1 MAELE
6 RAVAGM
12 FAVGFPG
19 TSVTP
24 EMRQLIARGVAG
36 AVLFKR
42 NYQGA
47 EQVARLCAD
56 LKEAAPRPFLICAD
70 QEGGRV
76 IRFGAPF
83 TAVPSMRA
91 LGARGDREVAR
102 AVGRLLAVELRAA
115 NVDMDLAPVLDVDT
129 NPANPV
135 IADRSFGRTPEL
147 VTEMGVALIEG
158 MQSAGVAACGKHFP
172 GHGDTA
178 QDSHHDLPR
187 LPHAMERLEAV
198 ELPPFAA
205 AARAGVA
212 AIMTAHVIFEA
223 IDAKYP
229 ATMSRT
235 VLQGVLRER
244 LGFEGVIVSDDLGMK
259 AVAAHYSLEEVIV
272 RGAGAGV
279 DLFLMADDAALAN
292 RAIDLL
298 LRAVERGDVD
308 REVIEA
314 ANRRV
319 ERLCTAYIHPAGAT
333 PGLDVIGCEAHLRVI
348 ARIAAELSAAAAR
361 DPSAYS
367 GNQ

>member
-1 MAELE
+1 MADLE

-19 TSVTP
+19 IAVTP
-24 EMRQLIARGVAG
+24 QMRQLISRGAAG

-42 NYQGA
+42 NYQSA
-47 EQVARLCAD
+47 QQVARLCAD
-56 LKEAAPRPFLICAD
+56 LKEAAMPRPLLICAD

-76 IRFGAPF
+76 IRFGPPF
-83 TAVPSMRA
+83 TAVPSMRV
-91 LGARGDREVAR
+91 LGARGDRELAR
-102 AVGRLLAVELRAA
+102 AFGRLLAVELRAA
-115 NVDMDLAPVLDVDT
+115 GVDMDLAPVLDVDT

-135 IADRSFGRTPEL
+135 IADRSFGRTPGL
-147 VTEMGVALIEG
+147 VTEMGLALIEG

-187 LPHAMERLEAV
+187 LPHAMDRLEAV

-205 AARAGVA
+205 AARAGLA
-212 AIMTAHVIFEA
+212 AIMTAHVIFGA

-229 ATMSRT
+229 ATMSRA
-235 VLQGVLRER
+235 VLHGVLRER
-244 LGFEGVIVSDDLGMK
+244 LGFDGVIVSDDLGMK
-259 AVAAHYSLEEVIV
+259 AVAAHYSPEEVIV

-279 DLFLMADDAALAN
+279 DLFLMADDAVAAN

-298 LRAVERGDVD
+298 LRAVERGDID
-308 REVIEA
+308 REVIQA
-314 ANRRV
+314 ANRRL
-319 ERLCTAYIHPAGAT
+319 ERLCTAYVRPPASAT
-333 PGLDVIGCEAHLRVI
+333 PRLDVIGCEAHRRII
-348 ARIAAELSAAAAR
+348 APFAAESPAAH
-361 DPSAYS
+361 DPTAYS